1 MSVQEVHEAFDTRIA
16 RGKIPTDTFISF
28 TSRYPEISF
37 KSNHVPKTPGLL
49 VVKFDTWT
57 AFRYGAMAYR
67 TGANQWVLTTGIPL
81 ESIVLIRDHVGSY
94 LDPSTLDTLTWKFLP
109 PRAEEPVVL
118 IDVEQGKCIMP
129 TMERWHCVLTDTEK
143 GSSPTLHMFDWKPYQ
158 KGSGDPYLSLRR
170 IEQNP
175 PDTALTLSEWNGMK
189 IWQIATIPPLTG
201 NSTDPGKWRYS
212 QAGMNYLT
220 DSMVREVDRSR
231 TPARGDKGKG
241 DSKGKG
247 SAKKGKKPAK
257 VIGTPEV
264 EDIDRVGK
272 RYFPGPATLPEAW
285 RERKPEELVMS
296 GPIDENPGRATMA
309 FKQGPNGIPIFKRS
323 WLISDA
329 PIRARRVLENKAG
342 DPRLWDPTDTEFS
355 SVCQHVAPPQDGS
368 ISYSTLS
375 PGEETRCRLCPSARS
390 SELVP
395 CCWCESWVHWRCSYT
410 VKSGRACA
418 SHFHVTNP
426 LDKVIVARSDDETV
440 PNDHRGVQV
449 LPNTFY
455 PKVSKGTLK
464 PSDLMIGLETY
475 WALKHAWRGA
485 GYYYRKGDHQPLTKG
500 GAPYYANALSI
511 VASWETWYLPRP
523 QPIHPIL
530 IESPDAWELDA
541 HYPSG
546 FGKPTFP
553 SKSIPVSMATREANL
568 VGHLSPEQ
576 GNMWRLIYET
586 SHTVIQT
593 YWKYAHH
600 YGVQYSHTN
609 KEYYSWDKFNEEIS
623 TSDIAIEN
631 WTPPKDFDSRF
642 YYYSRDVNLTEQ
654 LSTEQ
659 GRKTTEEAEV
669 AKTTLYTMNEFP
681 SLELKLI
688 SEDSELEK
696 GKKRGLEGAVQ
707 PPPQQRRQGASRV
720 SSVPP
725 GSATAMARERA
736 AAMNPRQ
743 PSGKGTSQGKGWGT
757 VVPGKLP
764 PDFKP
769 VSSIAYFGDTSIEER
784 RKKIYHQSLYGTA
797 WSTLQGILTSL
808 GTSEDNLPAFECTF
822 IHWFRFMETN
832 PMDVPIEAL
841 LQPLYEEEQ
850 AAYFADLSQ
859 DTPEEVSALHK
870 AIIIDSLTNV
880 KNFMSSFGLVVKD
893 FFDPNKSRFTLHPI
907 KGGKGGKGGKGEAFP
922 ALGGKPTGKSGST
935 NRPKEPTPLPKQGGS
950 VPLSKRTGEPLS
962 VPLVLH
968 KPPTKAGGTTMPL
981 VVKHPAT
988 PKPGVGPTVT
998 VESVPKQSPLFLN
1011 NRRQRE
1017 KLW

>member
-1 MSVQEVHEAFDTRIA
+1 MFPSLYTFDTFWEIPKRIEGQQLRGITLGVAQYVVGTFELEVKKKAGTTKTFIEKEPFWLNPEAFRAARVLLKEVSSCYHQEDLGVMDWGHSFVYHPSQINFSRVLQERFPQIPSSGRWVHISALVEHLYSVKHEEFDYLPFHTRGFVRMVPKMHWAAMFILASIMDTDLQVACDKYGFVWVRALVCDIRRPRPTFTETIEDENTGEPVQISGDGNIDYRGDITSKPFGYVVCTVQEVHGAFDTRIA

-28 TSRYPEISF
+28 TSRIPEISF

-67 TGANQWVLTTGIPL
+67 TGANQWVLTTGIQL

-94 LDPSTLDTLTWKFLP
+94 LDPSTLDMLTWKFLP

-118 IDVEQGKCIMP
+118 IDMEQGKCIMP

-247 SAKKGKKPAK
+247 SGKKGKKPAK

-329 PIRARRVLENKAG
+329 PVRARRVLENKAG
-342 DPRLWDPTDTEFS
+342 DPRLWDPTDTEFW
-355 SVCQHVAPPQDGS
+355 SVCQHVVPPQDGS
-368 ISYSTLS
+368 ISYLTLS

-390 SELVP
+390 NELVP
-395 CCWCESWVHWRCSYT
+395 CCWCESWVLWRCSYT

-440 PNDHRGVQV
+440 PNDHLGVQV

-546 FGKPTFP
+546 F
-553 SKSIPVSMATREANL
+553 
-568 VGHLSPEQ
+568 SP
-576 GNMWRLIYET
+576 
-586 SHTVIQT
+586 
-593 YWKYAHH
+593 
-600 YGVQYSHTN
+600 
-609 KEYYSWDKFNEEIS
+609 
-623 TSDIAIEN
+623 
-631 WTPPKDFDSRF
+631 P
-642 YYYSRDVNLTEQ
+642 
-654 LSTEQ
+654 
-659 GRKTTEEAEV
+659 
-669 AKTTLYTMNEFP
+669 TTLGVLLFF
-681 SLELKLI
+681 L
-688 SEDSELEK
+688 
-696 GKKRGLEGAVQ
+696 
-707 PPPQQRRQGASRV
+707 SR
-720 SSVPP
+720 
-725 GSATAMARERA
+725 
-736 AAMNPRQ
+736 
-743 PSGKGTSQGKGWGT
+743 
-757 VVPGKLP
+757 L
-764 PDFKP
+764 
-769 VSSIAYFGDTSIEER
+769 
-784 RKKIYHQSLYGTA
+784 L
-797 WSTLQGILTSL
+797 
-808 GTSEDNLPAFECTF
+808 
-822 IHWFRFMETN
+822 RF
-832 PMDVPIEAL
+832 L
-841 LQPLYEEEQ
+841 
-850 AAYFADLSQ
+850 
-859 DTPEEVSALHK
+859 
-870 AIIIDSLTNV
+870 
-880 KNFMSSFGLVVKD
+880 
-893 FFDPNKSRFTLHPI
+893 R
-907 KGGKGGKGGKGEAFP
+907 
-922 ALGGKPTGKSGST
+922 
-935 NRPKEPTPLPKQGGS
+935 
-950 VPLSKRTGEPLS
+950 
-962 VPLVLH
+962 
-968 KPPTKAGGTTMPL
+968 
-981 VVKHPAT
+981 
-988 PKPGVGPTVT
+988 
-998 VESVPKQSPLFLN
+998 
-1011 NRRQRE
+1011 
-1017 KLW
+1017 